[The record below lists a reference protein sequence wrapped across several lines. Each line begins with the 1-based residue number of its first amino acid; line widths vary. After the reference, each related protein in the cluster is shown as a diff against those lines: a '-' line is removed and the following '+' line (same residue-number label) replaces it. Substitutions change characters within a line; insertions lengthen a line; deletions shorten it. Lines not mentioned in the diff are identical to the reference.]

1 MTDRFV
7 KLQTVHLGV
16 PKTVILSSVI
26 LLDMHC
32 ISVDTILSWRDS
44 ASSGKR
50 KAATPTATVSV
61 SPSPLLPDNV
71 QTRKS

>member
-26 LLDMHC
+26 LLYSC

-61 SPSPLLPDNV
+61 SPSPLLSDNV